1 VTRPLVIQTEDLD
14 AEPAAW
20 LAERCE
26 LVRRSPDEHGF
37 EDLLARASGL
47 LVRTYTRVN
56 DAMLAKAPGLKVVA
70 RAGVGLE
77 NIDLAACR
85 ARAIQVVYTPGANTR
100 AVVELVLALMLDAL
114 RPRLT
119 LSAPMPKDKWE
130 ALRREFLAPRE
141 LNEITLGI
149 YGLGRIGS
157 QVARAAA
164 GLSIRAIYHDLREIP
179 EPERHGALPV
189 PREVLL
195 READVLTLHV
205 DGRPEN
211 TGLIDAAALAL
222 ARPRLVLINT
232 SRGFVVD
239 PRALAEFLTSHPG
252 AQALLDVHEPEP
264 FGAGYPL
271 LNIPGARLYPH
282 LASGTATAKRNM
294 SWVVRDVWRVLS
306 GEAPESP
313 APVPPLAGGPG
324 A

>member
-1 VTRPLVIQTEDLD
+1 VTRALVIQTEDLD

-26 LVRRSPDEHGF
+26 VVRRSPDEHGF
-37 EDLLARASGL
+37 EELLARAAAL

-56 DAMLAKAPGLKVVA
+56 DAMLAKAPALKVVA

-85 ARAIQVVYTPGANTR
+85 ARGVRVVYTPGANTR
-100 AVVELVLALMLDAL
+100 AVVELVVALMLDAL

-119 LSAPMPKDKWE
+119 LSAPLAKDKWE
-130 ALRREFLAPRE
+130 SLRREFLAARE
-141 LNEITLGI
+141 LHELTLGI

-164 GLSIRAIYHDLREIP
+164 GLSVRAVYHDLREIP
-179 EPERHGALPV
+179 EEERFGAVPV

-195 READVLTLHV
+195 READVLTVHV
-205 DGRPEN
+205 DGRPSN
-211 TGLIDAAALAL
+211 RNLIDAAALAL
-222 ARPRLVLINT
+222 LRPRVVLINT
-232 SRGFVVD
+232 SRGFVID
-239 PRALAEFLTSHPG
+239 PAALAGFLRGHAF

-264 FGAGYPL
+264 FGPDYPL
-271 LNIPGARLYPH
+271 LNVPNARLYPH

-306 GEAPESP
+306 GEAPENP
-313 APVPPLAGGPG
+313 APLAP
-324 A
+324 